1 MLCTDRPNTQYCVLS
16 LREDGAIMH
25 SLQGGHARLDKE
37 ECSWDIVQG
46 LHEPQEPAYIV
57 AYVAHDELDPQF
69 EDFHT
74 GHAAANAS
82 ARFDQL
88 KAGEQMRAIMLAQV
102 IKEELNHE

>member
-25 SLQGGHARLDKE
+25 SLQDGHARLDKE

-46 LHEPQEPAYIV
+46 LHEPACIV
-57 AYVAHDELDPQF
+57 AYTMHDDPDSQF
-69 EDFHT
+69 EVFHT
-74 GHAAANAS
+74 GHVAANAS

-88 KAGEQMRAIMLAQV
+88 NAGEQTRALMLAQV